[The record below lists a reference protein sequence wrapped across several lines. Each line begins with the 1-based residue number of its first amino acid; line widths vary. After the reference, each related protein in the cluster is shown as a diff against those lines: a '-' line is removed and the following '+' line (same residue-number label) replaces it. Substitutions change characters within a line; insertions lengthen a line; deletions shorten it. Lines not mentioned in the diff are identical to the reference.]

1 MSSKIV
7 NAVYDDDDTLLHA
20 VKDVKKAEYRI
31 EEVFTP
37 FPVHGLD
44 HAMGLAS
51 TRIAITAFMY
61 GVLGFAVAITMINL
75 SLIHI

>member
-31 EEVFTP
+31 EEGFTH
-37 FPVHGLD
+37 FRVHRLLLLPSYN
-44 HAMGLAS
+44 LANIYV
-51 TRIAITAFMY
+51 RKC
-61 GVLGFAVAITMINL
+61 
-75 SLIHI
+75 